1 MNKPALTFIALG
13 VAVLAGLFV
22 WLRPDDPA
30 TPASAT
36 SRVPAAEEA
45 ATAPEFEIHRFRVEE
60 GARVAGPAVIEIG
73 AGDAVTL
80 MVTSDRAD
88 ELHVHGYDL
97 HADLR
102 PGEAATLSFKAE
114 HAGRFEIELHG
125 AHLGLAT
132 LEVRPR

>member
-22 WLRPDDPA
+22 WLRPDGPPTSD
-30 TPASAT
+30 SAD
-36 SRVPAAEEA
+36 SQAAAAED
-45 ATAPEFEIHRFRVEE
+45 ATAPGFEIHRFRVEE
-60 GARVAGPAVIEIG
+60 GARVAGPVVIEVG

-125 AHLGLAT
+125 ADLGLAT